1 MSRYRSARFRKDMN
15 GKRYFLPAIVPNI
28 PILDTDIYINP
39 QVGERFDSL
48 AQKFYGDSNLW
59 WIIAKANN
67 LSSGQIGLDP
77 EKKLRIPVDIQAI
90 LDSVDAS
97 NA

>member
-15 GKRYFLPAIVPNI
+15 GKRYFLPTIVPNI

-48 AQKFYGDSNLW
+48 AQKFY
-59 WIIAKANN
+59 
-67 LSSGQIGLDP
+67 
-77 EKKLRIPVDIQAI
+77 
-90 LDSVDAS
+90 
-97 NA
+97 

>member
-1 MSRYRSARFRKDMN
+1 MARYNSAKFRKDRN
-15 GKRYFLPAIVPNI
+15 GKRYYLPTVVPNI

-39 QVGERFDSL
+39 KVGERFDSL

-77 EKKLRIPVDIQAI
+77 EKKLRIPTDIQAI
-90 LDSVDAS
+90 LDSVDGS

>member
-15 GKRYFLPAIVPNI
+15 GKRYFLPTIVPNI

>member
-1 MSRYRSARFRKDMN
+1 MARYRSATFRRDGN
-15 GKRYFLPAIVPNI
+15 GKRYYVPTIVPNI
-28 PILDTDIYINP
+28 PISDGDVFLRP

-67 LSSGQIGLDP
+67 LSSGQIVLDP
-77 EKKLRIPVDIQAI
+77 EKKIRIPMNIQPI
-90 LDSVDAS
+90 LDDVDRS
-97 NA
+97 NS